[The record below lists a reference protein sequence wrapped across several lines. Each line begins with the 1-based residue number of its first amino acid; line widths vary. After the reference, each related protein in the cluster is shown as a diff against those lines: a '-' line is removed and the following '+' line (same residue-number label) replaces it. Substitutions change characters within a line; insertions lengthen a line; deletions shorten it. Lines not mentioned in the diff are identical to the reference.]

1 MSQQERDAITRGLR
15 NLNSYFK
22 RLPRTQEMTVHQ
34 LNSLDYLYRVEEDLK
49 KALSGEKNE

>member
-1 MSQQERDAITRGLR
+1 MNQRERDAITRGLR

-22 RLPRTQEMTVHQ
+22 RLHRTQELSVHQ

-49 KALSGEKNE
+49 EALNGEKNE